1 VLGVVLFGFGI
12 GNATSLPPLIAQVEF
27 VKEDVPRVVPMIVAL
42 GQGIYAFAPAAF
54 GLIRELA
61 PTVTTASAGA
71 APYLLPRQPSKAQPS
86 PASCLAADGKSPNWK
101 PVQNRSEPDGTA
113 TNIVRG
119 AGAVGPSI
127 TNSNLL
133 ADDERLFILLVAWLL
148 FGDWRVTASIRC
160 GPVTWQILV
169 VLRDP
174 CVETTQWHVKIL
186 NGWPKVQLF
195 ATRRSS

>member
-1 VLGVVLFGFGI
+1 MFLAAAGDHVPLLVLGVVLFGFGI

-54 GLIRELA
+54 GLIRESA

-71 APYLLPRQPSKAQPS
+71 APYLFIAAAAIQAQPS
-86 PASCLAADGKSPNWK
+86 PASCLAADGKSPDWK

-119 AGAVGPSI
+119 
-127 TNSNLL
+127 L
-133 ADDERLFILLVAWLL
+133 APLGHQSRTLI
-148 FGDWRVTASIRC
+148 C
-160 GPVTWQILV
+160 
-169 VLRDP
+169 
-174 CVETTQWHVKIL
+174 
-186 NGWPKVQLF
+186 
-195 ATRRSS
+195 